1 MVPDWTKASQSNGN
15 RIAKEI
21 SMIVTVHNLTTGFSY
36 TQGMTQLGVNHLIT
50 AISEAKIPNHN
61 VVITVK

>member
-1 MVPDWTKASQSNGN
+1 MT
-15 RIAKEI
+15 I
-21 SMIVTVHNLTTGFSY
+21 TVHNVTTGFSY
-36 TQGMTQLGVNHLIT
+36 TQSMAQLGVNHLIT